1 MNLKISALEY
11 VDGVKN
17 GNISAEDFVSATID
31 RIKNIDD
38 ELHAFLQVNSK
49 AVQQARQVDK
59 KIKSG
64 EKVGACFGMPISIKD
79 NICISTLKQHAH
91 QKC

>member
-11 VDGVKN
+11 VEEVKN

-31 RIKNIDD
+31 RIKDVD
-38 ELHAFLQVNSK
+38 ERLHAFLQVNSK
-49 AVQQARQVDK
+49 AVDQAHQVDK

-79 NICISTLKQHAH
+79 NICR
-91 QKC
+91 